1 MEEWRKV
8 LEHPDY
14 EVSNEGNVR
23 KNLKQMIDSEGY
35 PTVTVD
41 GHKIR
46 VHKLEM
52 EAFYPDGNP
61 DGTLLVDHGDGNKEN
76 RNLSNLEYVTPKENS
91 QRASKMGLL
100 VHGHKQRKILVINM
114 VTKEEKVYPGQHK
127 AAKALGIHDSEINK
141 CLRGRRKSSHGYKF
155 KYYEE
160 IENAENT

>member
-1 MEEWRKV
+1 MEEWRTV
-8 LEHPDY
+8 VGHPDY

-35 PTVTVD
+35 PAVMVD
-41 GHKIR
+41 GYKRR

-61 DGTLLVDHGDGNKEN
+61 DGKLLVDHGDGNKEN
-76 RNLSNLEYVTPKENS
+76 RNLSNLEYVTPKENA

-100 VHGHKQRKILVINM
+100 TPGGRARKISVINLI
-114 VTKEEKVYPGQHK
+114 TKEEKVYPSQRK
-127 AAKALGIHDSEINK
+127 AAKILGIHDSEINK
-141 CLRGRRKSSHGYKF
+141 CLRGRRKSSHGYVF

-160 IENAENT
+160 AKDAEKA